1 MMSLGHQ
8 LCIGNASKMFENRTF
23 EETKLL
29 QHFSERTSTLVM
41 LLFVVISYVGVILT
55 F

>member
-1 MMSLGHQ
+1 MMSPGHQ
-8 LCIGNASKMFENRTF
+8 LCIGNASKMFEDSTF

-29 QHFSERTSTLVM
+29 LHFSERTFTLAM
-41 LLFVVISYVGVILT
+41 LSFDVISYVGVMT